1 MSLCRVAI
9 VADDL
14 TGALDAAAPFAARG
28 ARTRVVVALEHLEAL
43 LDAWQ
48 DAMPDVIAVNTDS
61 RHLTAE
67 QAAERVT
74 RATTLLAHVSPRGWF
89 KKIDSTLRGQVV
101 AECLAMREVTGRH
114 LLLSPAVPAQGRIV
128 RDAEVL
134 VRGERLASTVYGEDA
149 RATPPL
155 GPLDALFAGK
165 GLPMVRSHIR
175 PGTPLPAQDCVA
187 DAETDTDLAHLY
199 DATLAHADDWLLA
212 GAAGLARA
220 VAQRLFGRLRAR
232 HKRLLDVSSCL
243 YVVGSQSPLAR
254 EQVDRLLH
262 SAPSL
267 SISEAL
273 GPAPQGSRRAAGVV
287 VPGGSPGERHEPET
301 VARAIA
307 TRVAA
312 IMDEWPPDPGLLFL
326 TGGEI
331 AMAVLVR
338 LGITFIEVDAE
349 WAPGV
354 AVGLLEADVNRRVMT
369 KAGGFGEPD
378 LMARLHACLALEEGS
393 LNRERPHPMV

>member
-1 MSLCRVAI
+1 MNLCRVAI

-28 ARTRVVVALEHLEAL
+28 ARTRVVVALEHLEGL

-48 DAMPDVIAVNTDS
+48 DAIPEVIAVNTDS

-74 RATTLLAHVSPRGWF
+74 RATTLLERVSPRGWF

-101 AECLAMREVTGRH
+101 AECLAMREVSGRH

-134 VRGERLASTVYGEDA
+134 VRGEPLATTVYGEDA
-149 RATPPL
+149 RAAPPL
-155 GPLDALFAGK
+155 GPLDELFAAQ
-165 GLPMVRSHIR
+165 GLPLVRSRIR
-175 PGTPLPAQDCVA
+175 PGTPLPTRDCVA

-199 DATLAHADDWLLA
+199 DAALAHADDWLMA

-232 HKRLLDVSSCL
+232 QKRLLDVSSCL
-243 YVVGSQSPLAR
+243 YVVGSQTPLAR
-254 EQVDRLLH
+254 EQVERLLDT
-262 SAPSL
+262 APSL

-273 GPAPQGSRRAAGVV
+273 GPAPEGPHGKAGVV
-287 VPGGSPGERHEPET
+287 IPGGSRGEQHEPET

-307 TRVAA
+307 ARVAV
-312 IMDEWPPDPGLLFL
+312 ILHEWPPSPGLLFL
-326 TGGEI
+326 TGGEV
-331 AMAVLVR
+331 AMAVLVH

-378 LMARLHACLALEEGS
+378 LLARLHACLALDEGS
-393 LNRERPHPMV
+393 LHQGSHHPMV